1 MIEAILI
8 LTAVWVGTLIWKD
21 RIRERKFQEG
31 LDKVKAFV
39 DEHPAFL
46 LDDDEDDE
54 GWYTYLDLNSCTI
67 CDDVVFEDEAI
78 TLIPAED
85 GGMLAFCEY
94 CLNPALKG

>member
-1 MIEAILI
+1 MIELILL
-8 LTAVWVGTLIWKD
+8 LTAVWIGSLIWKD

-31 LDKVKAFV
+31 LDKIKDVF
-39 DEHPAFL
+39 DENPDFL
-46 LDDDEDDE
+46 LDDEDDE
-54 GWYTYLDLNSCTI
+54 GWYTYLDLNSCAI